1 MEGIVRNMIKKEGTG
16 RRLAARL
23 AASLAMLLAILAML
37 LTSFQLAI
45 YGDSDYKFYEKEY
58 RKYRV
63 TDALDMKLADVM
75 KVTDYMMDYLIGREE
90 ELSVVT
96 EVDGRTQDFFN
107 EQDRFHMGEV
117 RDLFLGGL
125 KLRNVCAVL
134 AALLILGL
142 IVTKEDCR
150 SLLPKAYFGAV
161 IVLFAVSALL
171 AAAFTA
177 DFTRCFTIFHEIFF
191 DNDLWM
197 FNPSEDYMIRMLPE
211 GFFSDMVVRIGLI
224 FMAMVVG
231 VGIGL
236 AIWRKYVNHK
246 EKMVILTKNMIQ

>member
-1 MEGIVRNMIKKEGTG
+1 MIKKEGTG

-117 RDLFLGGL
+117 RDLF
-125 KLRNVCAVL
+125 C
-134 AALLILGL
+134 I
-142 IVTKEDCR
+142 
-150 SLLPKAYFGAV
+150 
-161 IVLFAVSALL
+161 
-171 AAAFTA
+171 
-177 DFTRCFTIFHEIFF
+177 
-191 DNDLWM
+191 
-197 FNPSEDYMIRMLPE
+197 
-211 GFFSDMVVRIGLI
+211 
-224 FMAMVVG
+224 
-231 VGIGL
+231 
-236 AIWRKYVNHK
+236 
-246 EKMVILTKNMIQ
+246 